1 MGTIDRGQSAA
12 ELDQRLALDLL
23 DQVAHQLVE
32 QRDVIVGV
40 CIGAGQEQI
49 RHLLQNREA
58 LGARPLRQRRLQ
70 FSE

>member
-1 MGTIDRGQSAA
+1 MGRDRWSEPAA

-40 CIGAGQEQI
+40 GIGAGQEQI

-58 LGARPLRQRRLQ
+58 LGPRSLRQRRLQ